1 MNVHELIGHL
11 DRLGVVMVV
20 EDGRLRVN
28 AARGQL
34 TDELKAMIAEHK
46 PELLSVLADR
56 QRQREHGASA
66 DPLIEPMSMA
76 EAAPRLSLFQER
88 LWVLNRLDP
97 ESSAYHMVTLL
108 PGTEAASVD
117 QMVAAIHLVVR
128 SHEILRSCV
137 EDGDVPIPK
146 LLPVETVPI
155 EIVDW
160 RNYPEERHQ
169 GELKA
174 MVESAVHRRFDLAV
188 QPPVRFIIVRLS
200 DDRIATLVIA
210 HHIALD
216 AWSTSML
223 GHAIRAALNTGRC
236 DSPPLQYAAYAAWQ
250 HRTQDSARVDAE
262 LAWWKERLKGIPQTS
277 AFPPD
282 FTAPATPSGATWDFN
297 WSKEFSQGLAALARE
312 SSATTYM
319 VLMAAIAVVLQRHT
333 GQSDIVLGSP
343 MGLRE
348 RPELEAV
355 IGPFINLL
363 VVRLD
368 LSDDPTFA
376 ELLKRARNALLDA
389 HDHRS
394 VSFERLIEQ
403 LKPERSFGHGPIFQV
418 ALVQHNVP
426 ADGAI
431 PLAGGGAMHELTV
444 FVRETADGL
453 AGAFEYRSD
462 LYAEATIARI
472 ADQLQ
477 VLLGHAVANSQ
488 CPISALSVLN
498 PGARSLLIE
507 GFNDTRVVLD
517 ERVFVRQFEDR
528 VKVAPHAIALG
539 CQGETLS
546 YAELN
551 ARANRLAR
559 HLSALGA
566 GPGGL
571 IAVCMGRSAD
581 LLVALLAV
589 QKAGA
594 AYVPLDPGFP
604 AERIAYMI
612 EDSTASILLADDD
625 SIAGLDV
632 PASLRVVDIGRD
644 ATSWAGLDPADLLDA
659 ATASDAAYV
668 IYTSGS
674 TGRPK
679 GVAVSHGAL
688 SNFLGSMQREPGLTG
703 ADVLAA
709 VTTISFDIAG
719 LELYL
724 PLLVGARIE
733 LVAREIATDG
743 NALAQL
749 LTSSAATVLQATP
762 ATWRLLV
769 EADWRASVSGFRA
782 LCGGE
787 ALPRDLANALL
798 ERVDTLWNLY
808 GPTETTIWSTVQRI
822 EAGTADVLIGKPI
835 ANTEIYVLDR
845 SGQPTPIGV
854 PGEIWIAGAGVALG
868 YHRRPELTAE
878 RFVAD
883 GFSTRPGARMY
894 RTGDLGRWTQDGRLQ
909 HLGRID
915 HQVKIRGFRI
925 ELGEIESVLAS
936 HEAVRQAVVVARE
949 AAPGDL
955 RLVAYVAY
963 APGEDLTVSDVRRHL
978 RRELPDYMLPSV
990 VVALDSIPLTPN
1002 GKVDR
1007 AALPDPF
1014 RGVQRSDHQYTP
1026 PAPGL
1031 EQAMAQVWADL
1042 LKVERVGAD
1051 DNFFELGGHSLL
1063 SLRVA
1068 AAIEKQTG
1076 WRMDPRTLFF
1086 QTLRQIATAASANI
1100 AKNDDA
1106 QSEGSL
1112 RG

>member
-1 MNVHELIGHL
+1 MNLQELIDHL
-11 DRLGVVMVV
+11 DRLGVVMVA
-20 EDGRLRVN
+20 EEGRLRVN

-34 TDELKAMIAEHK
+34 TDELKATIADHK
-46 PELLSVLADR
+46 SELLSMLADR
-56 QRQREHGASA
+56 QARRQQGATA
-66 DPLIEPMSMA
+66 DPLLVA
-76 EAAPRLSLFQER
+76 GAAPRLSLFQER
-88 LWVLNRLDP
+88 LWVLNRLEP
-97 ESSAYHMVTLL
+97 ESSAYHVAALL
-108 PGTEAASVD
+108 PGFEAASVD
-117 QMVAAIHLVVR
+117 AIAAAIRLVLR
-128 SHEILRSCV
+128 NHEILRSCV
-137 EDGDVPIPK
+137 DDGDVPMPK
-146 LLPVETVPI
+146 LLPVEAVPI
-155 EIVDW
+155 EVVDLTGH
-160 RNYPEERHQ
+160 PEHRHQ
-169 GELKA
+169 TELQA
-174 MVESAVHRRFDLAV
+174 MAETAVHRPFDLAV
-188 QPPVRFIIVRLS
+188 QPPVRFIIVRLR
-200 DDRIATLVIA
+200 DERTATLVVA

-223 GHAIRAALNTGRC
+223 GQAIRVALSTGRC
-236 DSPPLQYAAYAAWQ
+236 DSPPLQYSAYAAWQ
-250 HRTQDSARVDAE
+250 HQTQDSARVDAE
-262 LAWWKERLKGIPQTS
+262 LGWWKERLKGIPQTS

-282 FTAPATPSGATWDFN
+282 FTAPALPAGATWSFH
-297 WSKEFSQGLAALARE
+297 WSQELGQALGALARE
-312 SSATTYM
+312 NGATTYM
-319 VLMAAIAVVLQRHT
+319 VLMAAIAIVLQRHT

-348 RPELEAV
+348 RPEFEAI
-355 IGPFINLL
+355 IGPFVNLL

-368 LSDDPTFA
+368 LGDDPTFS
-376 ELLKRARNALLDA
+376 ELLKRVRNALLDA
-389 HDHRS
+389 HEHRS

-418 ALVQHNVP
+418 ALVQHNAPV
-426 ADGAI
+426 DGAV
-431 PLAGGGAMHELTV
+431 PVAGGGAMHELTV
-444 FVRETADGL
+444 FVRESNDGL
-453 AGAFEYRSD
+453 VGAFEYRSD
-462 LYAEATIARI
+462 LYAQASIERI
-472 ADQLQ
+472 ADQVQ
-477 VLLGHAVANSQ
+477 VLLAHAVANSQ
-488 CPISALSVLN
+488 CPISNLSVLS
-498 PGARSLLIE
+498 PSVRSLLIA
-507 GFNDTRVVLD
+507 GFNDTRIDLD
-517 ERVFVRQFEDR
+517 DRIFVRQFEDR
-528 VKVAPHAIALG
+528 VKAAPQAIALG
-539 CQGETLS
+539 CHGEAVS

-551 ARANRLAR
+551 ARSNRLAR
-559 HLSALGA
+559 HLSAHGA
-566 GPGGL
+566 GSGCL
-571 IAVCMGRSAD
+571 IAVCMGRSVE

-604 AERIAYMI
+604 ADRIAYMI
-612 EDSTASILLADDD
+612 EDSTASILLADAD
-625 SIAGLDV
+625 SLASLDV
-632 PASLRVVDIGRD
+632 PPTLQVVDLARD
-644 ATSWAGLDPADLLDA
+644 ATSWAGLDSSDLASA
-659 ATASDAAYV
+659 AAASDVAYV

-688 SNFLGSMQREPGLTG
+688 SNFLGSMKREPGLAPT
-703 ADVLAA
+703 DILAA

-719 LELYL
+719 LELFL

-733 LVAREIATDG
+733 LVARETATDG
-743 NALAQL
+743 HALAQL
-749 LTSSAATVLQATP
+749 LASCAATVLQATP
-762 ATWRLLV
+762 ATWRLLI
-769 EADWRASVSGFRA
+769 EAEWRPSVSGFRA

-798 ERVDTLWNLY
+798 ERVETLWNLY
-808 GPTETTIWSTVQRI
+808 GPTETTIWSAVQQI
-822 EAGTADVLIGKPI
+822 AAGDGDILIGRPI

-854 PGEIWIAGAGVALG
+854 AGEIWIAGAGVALG

-883 GFSTRPGARMY
+883 GFSDRPNARMY
-894 RTGDLGRWTQDGRLQ
+894 RTGDLGRWMLDGRLQ

-925 ELGEIESVLAS
+925 ELGEIEAALAA

-955 RLVAYVAY
+955 RLVAYVTY

-978 RRELPDYMLPSV
+978 RRELPDYMLPSI
-990 VVALDSIPLTPN
+990 VVALDTIPLTAN

-1014 RGVQRSDHQYTP
+1014 RAVQGADRQYTP

-1031 EQAMAQVWADL
+1031 EQIMAQVWADL

-1063 SLRVA
+1063 SLRVV

-1076 WRMDPRTLFF
+1076 WRMDPRVLFF
-1086 QTLRQIATAASANI
+1086 QNLRQIAAGASANI
-1100 AKNDDA
+1100 ARTEFMQN
-1106 QSEGSL
+1106 EGSL

>member
-1 MNVHELIGHL
+1 MNPQELIDHL
-11 DRLGVVMVV
+11 DRLGVAMAA

-34 TDELKAMIAEHK
+34 NDELKAMIAEHK
-46 PELLSVLADR
+46 TELLSMLADR
-56 QRQREHGASA
+56 QRRREQGAT
-66 DPLIEPMSMA
+66 A
-76 EAAPRLSLFQER
+76 EHLLVTGAAPRLSLFQER

-97 ESSAYHMVTLL
+97 ENSAYHMAALL
-108 PGTEAASVD
+108 PGTEAASVE
-117 QMVAAIHLVVR
+117 QMIAAIHLVVR

-137 EDGDVPIPK
+137 DDGDVPIPK
-146 LLPVETVPI
+146 LLPVEAVPI
-155 EIVDW
+155 DVVDW
-160 RNYPEERHQ
+160 RDHPKGRHE
-169 GELKA
+169 GELRETA
-174 MVESAVHRRFDLAV
+174 ESAVHRSFDLAT
-188 QPPVRFIIVRLS
+188 QSPVRFTIFRLR

-223 GHAIRAALNTGRC
+223 GQQIRVALNTGRC
-236 DSPPLQYAAYAAWQ
+236 DPPPLQYATYAAWQ
-250 HRTQDSARVDAE
+250 HKTQDSARVDAD

-282 FTAPATPSGATWDFN
+282 FTAPAKPSGATWGFHWD
-297 WSKEFSQGLAALARE
+297 SELSQGLADLARANG
-312 SSATTYM
+312 ATTYM
-319 VLMAAIAVVLQRHT
+319 ALVAAMAIVLQRHT

-348 RPELEAV
+348 RPEFEAI
-355 IGPFINLL
+355 IGPFVNLL

-368 LSDDPTFA
+368 LSDDPTFS
-376 ELLKRARNALLDA
+376 ELLARARNALLDA

-426 ADGAI
+426 VDGAI
-431 PLAGGGAMHELTV
+431 PVAGGGAMHELTV
-444 FVRETADGL
+444 FVRDAADGL
-453 AGAFEYRSD
+453 VGAFEYRSD
-462 LYAEATIARI
+462 LYAEATIERI
-472 ADQLQ
+472 ADQVQ
-477 VLLGHAVANSQ
+477 VLLGHAIANSQ
-488 CPISALSVLN
+488 CPISTLSVLN
-498 PGARSLLIE
+498 PDARSRLIE
-507 GFNDTRVVLD
+507 GFNDTRVDLD
-517 ERVFVRQFEDR
+517 DRIFVRQFEDR
-528 VKVAPHAIALG
+528 VKAAPHAIALV
-539 CQGETLS
+539 CHGEGTS

-559 HLSALGA
+559 HLRALGA
-566 GPGGL
+566 GAGSL
-571 IAVCMGRSAD
+571 IAVCMGRSAE

-612 EDSTASILLADDD
+612 EDSTASILLADED
-625 SIAGLDV
+625 SIASLDA
-632 PASLRVVDIGRD
+632 PTSLRVIDLVRD
-644 ATSWAGLDPADLLDA
+644 ATSWAGLDSADLVDA
-659 ATASDAAYV
+659 AAASDAAYV

-688 SNFLGSMQREPGLTG
+688 SNFLGSMKREPGLTST
-703 ADVLAA
+703 DVLAA

-733 LVAREIATDG
+733 LVAREVASDG

-749 LTSSAATVLQATP
+749 LTSCAATVLQATP
-762 ATWRLLV
+762 ATWRLLI
-769 EADWRASVSGFRA
+769 ESDWRASVSGFRA

-808 GPTETTIWSTVQRI
+808 GPTETTIWSTVQQV
-822 EAGTADVLIGKPI
+822 EAGDADILIGRPI

-845 SGQPTPIGV
+845 SGQPAPIGV
-854 PGEIWIAGAGVALG
+854 AGEIWIAGTGVALG

-878 RFVAD
+878 RFVPEP
-883 GFSTRPGARMY
+883 FSDRPGARMY
-894 RTGDLGRWTQDGRLQ
+894 RTGDLGRWTQDGRLH

-925 ELGEIESVLAS
+925 ELGEIEAVLAS

-978 RRELPDYMLPSV
+978 RRDLPDYMLPSV
-990 VVALDSIPLTPN
+990 VVALDTIPLTPN

-1014 RGVQRSDHQYTP
+1014 RGVQRTDLQFTP

-1031 EQAMAQVWADL
+1031 EQVMAQVWADL
-1042 LKVERVGAD
+1042 LKIERIGAD

-1063 SLRVA
+1063 SLRVV

-1086 QTLRQIATAASANI
+1086 QNLRQIAAAAAANA
-1100 AKNDDA
+1100 AKTGLA
-1106 QSEGSL
+1106 QSEGSW